1 MPTSEIFCPME
12 AVFPSRQWKS
22 LFWRPAAKNFLFSW
36 NGVLLFIFFETIIA
50 ISRRPIFIK
59 LLFLLV
65 ETVFFSFFIHW
76 IEGKQVFGPVKKH
89 FFSTNPSFWLADM
102 EFCSIQNLALLFRN
116 FSAGEYHETEIRSAT
131 NFFNCFNS

>member
-36 NGVLLFIFFETIIA
+36 NGVLSFIFFETIIA
-50 ISRRPIFIK
+50 ISRTSIFIK

-76 IEGKQVFGPVKKH
+76 IKGKLVFGPVKKIFFQRILHSGWRTWNFVQLKTLH
-89 FFSTNPSFWLADM
+89 FYPENF
-102 EFCSIQNLALLFRN
+102 LLVN
-116 FSAGEYHETEIRSAT
+116 IILEIRSAT
-131 NFFNCFNS
+131 DFLNCFNS